1 MGSLSSPI
9 QLVLSSGMKAG
20 FHCETAI
27 YVGRS
32 VSAEAQL
39 DLEPFLRCSSAW
51 TAGEEAKKKT
61 LPRISVAERHQ
72 CSWEHHAPADP
83 TLLGGWSLALIGNAS
98 GKTLRVG
105 RRSRPEAFSIKETRR
120 KPLVFAADAVRYG
133 I

>member
-1 MGSLSSPI
+1 
-9 QLVLSSGMKAG
+9 MKAG

-83 TLLGGWSLALIGNAS
+83 TLLGGWSLAFPWDYCRFARHPERNSGVGPERLLIHFVQRPNA
-98 GKTLRVG
+98 
-105 RRSRPEAFSIKETRR
+105 A
-120 KPLVFAADAVRYG
+120 
-133 I
+133 